1 MKLGLKEKIKAI
13 LEGYRANKQT
23 QETAIRTMLEPYK
36 MKGHRYTVDGLR
48 QEIGEHMETIIS
60 DWKKYDTVLNQQVKT
75 VIAEAKKSLL
85 KAIGM
90 TAKNR
95 PADYAT
101 SISNAIQFVKIALE
115 DADTVTVAAMDEEL
129 HSILKDFVD
138 DYDTMKRFR
147 KMVEQKYPGFIDAN
161 GDCNFPKTFGKL
173 SKVANIM
180 DTLEEMEAAAE
191 MMFIYNRTDSNEVI
205 RIQGVAFAIPMD
217 GYSEMED
224 EATVENCAVILD
236 GLAEEIDVEGQ
247 SETAGSG
254 QKVDIEG
261 GAE

>member
-1 MKLGLKEKIKAI
+1 MKLNTKNKIQTI
-13 LEGYRANKQT
+13 IDGYKANKQT
-23 QETAIRTMLEPYK
+23 QEAAIRTMLEPYK

-60 DWKKYDTVLNQQVKT
+60 DWKKYDTILNQQVKT
-75 VIAEAKKSLL
+75 VIAEAKTSLL

-138 DYDTMKRFR
+138 DYNTMKRFR

-161 GDCNFPKTFGKL
+161 GDCIFPRTFGKV

-180 DTLEEMEAAAE
+180 GTLEKMEAAAE
-191 MMFIYNRTDSNEVI
+191 MLFVYNRTDSNEVI
-205 RIQGVAFAIPMD
+205 RIQGLAFAIPMD
-217 GYSEMED
+217 GYSEMEA

-236 GLAEEIDVEGQ
+236 GLADELDADGQ
-247 SETAGSG
+247 SEIAGSG
-254 QKVDIEG
+254 QQIDDPVK
-261 GAE
+261 

>member
-1 MKLGLKEKIKAI
+1 MKLGLKEKIKSI

-23 QETAIRTMLEPYK
+23 QEAAIRTMLEPYK
-36 MKGHRYTVDGLR
+36 VKGHRYTVDGLR
-48 QEIGEHMETIIS
+48 QEIGEQMESIVS

-90 TAKNR
+90 TAKNK

-161 GDCNFPKTFGKL
+161 GDCIFPKTFGKL

-180 DTLEEMEAAAE
+180 NTLEEMEAAAE
-191 MMFIYNRTDSNEVI
+191 MLFIYDRTDSNEVI
-205 RIQGVAFAIPMD
+205 RIQGLAFAIPMD

-224 EATVENCAVILD
+224 EATVENCALILD
-236 GLAEEIDVEGQ
+236 GLADEIDSEGQ

-254 QKVDIEG
+254 QKVDLEG
-261 GAE
+261 GEE